1 MDNPEEVYYNDLEEQ
16 YLAENAKFKV
26 GDVVYFEHNV
36 DDKHRMCVGIITRYD
51 IKTYIRNTSKGES
64 RFIGI
69 VYDIV
74 TPIEL
79 VYSVAECKITSA
91 REFIYRE
98 HIYNN
103 AE

>member
-1 MDNPEEVYYNDLEEQ
+1 MDNAEECYYTNLEEQ
-16 YLAENAKFKV
+16 YLAENAKFKA

-36 DDKHRMCVGIITRYD
+36 DDKHRMCVGVITKYG

-64 RFIGI
+64 RFSGI

-79 VYSVAECKITSA
+79 VESVAECKVTSA
-91 REFIYRE
+91 SEFIYRE

-103 AE
+103 AK